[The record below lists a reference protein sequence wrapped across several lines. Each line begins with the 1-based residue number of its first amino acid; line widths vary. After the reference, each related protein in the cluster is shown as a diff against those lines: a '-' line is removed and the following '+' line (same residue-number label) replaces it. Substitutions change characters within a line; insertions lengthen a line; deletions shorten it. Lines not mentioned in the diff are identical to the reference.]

1 LSTDDDYDDGYFDLS
16 GTHNATDDHDGDDD
30 RYITFSNTG
39 TGQDVNST
47 DDTFGRQRDDDDNA
61 TVVALSWEGSDA
73 DGELPTLSSINL
85 PEGAVTTTIAIG
97 QFDDD
102 EVSSS
107 EMSEEDIER
116 QISEIRQAIL
126 RSNEDP
132 QGGTA

>member
-1 LSTDDDYDDGYFDLS
+1 VAEVVPGLVERAVA
-16 GTHNATDDHDGDDD
+16 HN
-30 RYITFSNTG
+30 
-39 TGQDVNST
+39 
-47 DDTFGRQRDDDDNA
+47 GRTADNA

-132 QGGTA
+132 QGGNA